1 MGLSCCV
8 DVLAVCGV
16 CGVVLC
22 SELRFV
28 LCILVWVI
36 CVR

>member
-16 CGVVLC
+16 CVVLC

-28 LCILVWVI
+28 LRILG
-36 CVR
+36 